1 MKSKIA
7 TILAGTLLA
16 ITGATFPASAFEGTH
31 TFNVASSGL
40 NLFAKVVKPVSKPSG
55 KPPSKQSSRPHTG
68 CQKNVAKCVNNAA
81 GAASN
86 VDQIIQNHKGK

>member
-31 TFNVASSGL
+31 TFNVAASGL
-40 NLFAKVVKPVSKPSG
+40 NMLAKVVKPVSKPSG
-55 KPPSKQSSRPHTG
+55 KPPSKPSSRPHTG
-68 CQKNVAKCVNNAA
+68 CNKNIAKCVNNTV
-81 GAASN
+81 GAANS
-86 VDQIIQNHKGK
+86 VDQIIQNHRGK